1 MSQQL
6 PPEESSEVSGIF
18 KHIHNFGS
26 ASESIFRRVYKGLNR
41 RKELEREVKRRQLM
55 LDMKMVQTENLRSEY
70 ENMKRK
76 HRERGSEIERLY
88 AVLGSLDEGIIMQDP
103 NGQVTMM
110 NEAAEK
116 MLGGKKSFW
125 SSPLG
130 TLFNQYKEV
139 TETTAELMP
148 LGESEEMALNDR
160 LVKAQIVAIGDEQNQ
175 RMGTIIILKDVTH
188 DALSERLKDG
198 FVTHIS
204 HELKTPMTVIKLASE
219 LLSAAPEDA
228 PVNRKMLEKL
238 VNNVD
243 VLDRLVLELLDISE
257 MTAGTFDVQRDPVQ
271 IEDMVWDVAN
281 GMMPELK
288 DRDIDLFVMTRDMDN
303 VHVTG
308 DDKRL
313 QWALG
318 HLIRNGAVYSEVGG
332 YIAMSVAVEEL
343 DGNDYVTIKVRDG
356 GVGINEKDLPHIFKR
371 FYRGDARTSQGKKLD
386 PRGLGQ
392 GLFVAKTIS
401 EVHDGFLSVHT
412 KLGIGTEFTMGLPLI
427 KEPEL
432 PESVA

>member
-1 MSQQL
+1 MSQT
-6 PPEESSEVSGIF
+6 PPEQPSEVSGIF

-41 RKELEREVKRRQLM
+41 RQELEREVKRRQLM
-55 LDMKMVQTENLRSEY
+55 LDMKMVQTENLRVEY
-70 ENMKRK
+70 DNIRRK

-110 NEAAEK
+110 NEAAERV
-116 MLGGKKSFW
+116 LGGKKSFW

-130 TLFNQYKEV
+130 TLFNRYNDV
-139 TETTAELMP
+139 VETTSELMP
-148 LGESEEMALNDR
+148 LGESEELALNNR
-160 LVKAQIVAIGDEQNQ
+160 LVKAQIVAIGDEDNQ

-238 VNNVD
+238 VSNVD

-257 MTAGTFDVQRDPVQ
+257 MTAGTFDVLREPVL
-271 IEDMVWDVAN
+271 IEDMIWGVAN
-281 GMMPELK
+281 GIMPEIK
-288 DRDIDLFVMTRDMDN
+288 DRDIDLFIMTRDIAN
-303 VHVTG
+303 LHVEG

-332 YIAMSVAVEEL
+332 YVTLSVGIEEL
-343 DGNDYVTIKVRDG
+343 DSQPYVTIKVRDG
-356 GVGINEKDLPHIFKR
+356 GVGITDKDLPHIFER
-371 FYRGDARTSQGKKLD
+371 FYRGDARTTEGKKLD

-412 KLGIGTEFTMGLPLI
+412 KVGVGSEFTMGLPLVQ
-427 KEPEL
+427 EPAL
-432 PESVA
+432 PESTD